1 MLIFWVNESSQMPHK
16 HVFNFNF
23 IFKLH
28 LEKSPVWQAYLI
40 IIEILT
46 RLGPTGLMIVLN
58 IAIIRGFYESIQ
70 RKKILRAKRFLQR
83 SESQLVNNKSS
94 KFLRS
99 SKGKR

>member
-16 HVFNFNF
+16 HVFNF

-46 RLGPTGLMIVLN
+46 RLGPTVLMIVLN

-83 SESQLVNNKSS
+83 SESQLVNKSS

>member
-1 MLIFWVNESSQMPHK
+1 MTPSLES
-16 HVFNFNF
+16 
-23 IFKLH
+23 
-28 LEKSPVWQAYLI
+28 SPVWKAYLI

-46 RLGPTGLMIVLN
+46 RLGPTVLLIGLN
-58 IAIIRGFYESIQ
+58 TAIIRAFHESIQ

-83 SESQLVNNKSS
+83 SESQLVNKSS

>member
-1 MLIFWVNESSQMPHK
+1 MQKKTSWKSCNIL
-16 HVFNFNF
+16 
-23 IFKLH
+23 KLH

-46 RLGPTGLMIVLN
+46 RLGPTVLMIALN

-99 SKGKR
+99 SKGKKVTPKYGCKKT